1 MGKFCD
7 KPAEIEV
14 SFQMDR
20 RTEAKTDR
28 CGSLDT
34 YFDWFIH
41 GYITFG
47 RDMGDGEAEI
57 FRKLASHLLKFE
69 DTLPPLMMM
78 YHQFHKTMKYCDLE
92 FLLVTFSK
100 YKGGIKGIKSC
111 LHCVF

>member
-1 MGKFCD
+1 MKLVFKRIDGWRQRQTDVEVLILILIGLFMGTLHL
-7 KPAEIEV
+7 EE
-14 SFQMDR
+14 
-20 RTEAKTDR
+20 
-28 CGSLDT
+28 
-34 YFDWFIH
+34 
-41 GYITFG
+41 
-47 RDMGDGEAEI
+47 DGEAEI